1 MSIRTVNTYTIE
13 DHPQPEKVYEWI
25 RENWHDLAE
34 HHVSELID
42 SLKAFT
48 QEFNLE
54 LDYSISA
61 VPDRGE
67 YIRLTGQVSMQQV
80 SEMLDTEK
88 YLTGVCYDMAILA
101 AIDTQQSLNIASDLL
116 KTIHD
121 ETEYLYSR
129 ESLLEHCEDNGYYFF
144 LDGSFAP

>member
-48 QEFNLE
+48 QEFN
-54 LDYSISA
+54 
-61 VPDRGE
+61 
-67 YIRLTGQVSMQQV
+67 
-80 SEMLDTEK
+80 LDTEK